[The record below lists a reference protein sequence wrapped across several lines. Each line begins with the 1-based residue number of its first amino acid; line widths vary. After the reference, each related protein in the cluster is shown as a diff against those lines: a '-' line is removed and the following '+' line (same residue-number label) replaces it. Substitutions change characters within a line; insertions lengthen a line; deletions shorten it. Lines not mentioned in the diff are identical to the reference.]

1 MISALIR
8 QQQLHAEEIT
18 QLGEQHDQQL
28 AKMKLELEGYIHVRE
43 RSVCERER
51 VFSHIPVLVSSTS
64 VSAVLQTQLQQC
76 HLEKEAKVTTCACA
90 CVYVCMYVCV
100 CVNMVLTNI
109 SCRGW

>member
-51 VFSHIPVLVSSTS
+51 GIFTHSCFSLWSSSTS
-64 VSAVLQTQLQQC
+64 LLALQLHSFKHNC
-76 HLEKEAKVTTCACA
+76 
-90 CVYVCMYVCV
+90 
-100 CVNMVLTNI
+100 NSLT
-109 SCRGW
+109 